1 MPIEESKL
9 ANKYQKSENL
19 NSESEENNVSFL
31 KDELKQDDFNMISKS
46 FEMSEIINN
55 RDQSALL
62 DHMKDISF
70 LMSGHQDN
78 NDKNSERLNIG
89 AKPKII

>member
-1 MPIEESKL
+1 
-9 ANKYQKSENL
+9 
-19 NSESEENNVSFL
+19 
-31 KDELKQDDFNMISKS
+31 MISKS

-70 LMSGHQDN
+70 LMSGHKDN

-89 AKPKII
+89 AKPKRIWGSQKELMDRLLYRKREIHQPIVNKNIKVDKGEKK